1 MISELHDEID
11 ASRQKILRALGDAR
25 DVTFLRIWGNI
36 GDQLIYAGARQL
48 LSEIPYVE
56 RSVRELPQIS
66 GHTALLAGGGGW
78 CGSYHEVPRFLEI
91 AEQRFERV
99 VVLPS
104 SFDTSVEAVKRV
116 LAQSNALIFARE
128 EVSYEQVRNLCRAEL
143 AHDTAFFFDFTPY
156 RRHGQGTLT
165 AFRTDP
171 EARSPSVPM
180 GNNDISASCDSLDQW
195 LWMIARHELVLTD
208 RAHVM
213 IAAAMLGKGV
223 RYGVSN
229 YHKVQ
234 AIVDFA
240 LKRFPV
246 HPIPNNALPAEGIHQ
261 PTSRALPLSDCTCQW
276 EDAVRQSTQEI
287 ARIVPTGST
296 FVLVDQNELGQLSLA
311 DRRALPFLERQGQY
325 WGPPRDDATG
335 ICEVERLRESG
346 ADWLVFAWPAFW
358 WLKHYATLRRYLE
371 SSFNC
376 PLNDN
381 RVVVF
386 DLRCRRQLADA

>member
-1 MISELHDEID
+1 MISEAHQEID
-11 ASRQKILRALGDAR
+11 ASRQKILRAIGDAR

-56 RSVRELPQIS
+56 RSVRDLTQIS

-78 CGSYHEVPRFLEI
+78 CGSYHEVPQFLEL

-99 VVLPS
+99 IVLPS
-104 SFDTSVEAVKRV
+104 SFDMSVEAVKRSI
-116 LAQSNALIFARE
+116 ARSHALIFARE
-128 EVSYEQVRNLCRAEL
+128 EISYEQVRNLCRAEL

-156 RRHGQGTLT
+156 RRHGHGTLT

-171 EARSPSVPM
+171 EARSHSVPV
-180 GNNDISASCDSLDQW
+180 GNNDISASCESLDQW
-195 LWMIARHELVLTD
+195 LWTIARHELVLTD

-213 IAAAMLGKGV
+213 IAGAMLGKEV
-223 RYGVSN
+223 RYRVSN

-246 HPIPNNALPAEGIHQ
+246 YPIPETSKSAESTHRPIGR
-261 PTSRALPLSDCTCQW
+261 TVSLSNCSCQW
-276 EDAVRQSTQEI
+276 QDTVRQTTKEI
-287 ARIVPTGST
+287 ARVVPNGATL
-296 FVLVDQNELGQLSLA
+296 VVVDQDELGQLSLG
-311 DRRALPFLERQGQY
+311 DRCTIPFLERHGQY
-325 WGPPRDDATG
+325 WGPPKDDARG
-335 ICEVERLRESG
+335 IFEVERLREGG
-346 ADWLVFAWPAFW
+346 ADWMVFAWPAFW
-358 WLKHYATLRRYLE
+358 WLEHYAELRRYLE

-376 PLNDN
+376 PLNN
-381 RVVVF
+381 TRVVVF
-386 DLRCRRQLADA
+386 DLRCRRQPTDD